1 MRRTTT
7 YTAIGALMLMLCVC
21 CSPYRA
27 TSSKEFPF
35 SRPTTPLDRSMFI
48 NYIDTA
54 AVDDWEGLW
63 LLVGPDIHYMLA
75 IERMNDMGVRA
86 MYSHRI
92 RLWVPVTY
100 NGQTVY
106 EQGDVIGLLS
116 EGLYEETKNMI
127 LGQGFI
133 TWNKRY
139 RGMIQ
144 LDKSRKHIIIDAG
157 YNNEGDIGLRRI
169 YPIRSKEERDYKVRY
184 L

>member
-100 NGQTVY
+100 KPR
-106 EQGDVIGLLS
+106 LLPLL
-116 EGLYEETKNMI
+116 EGPSWL
-127 LGQGFI
+127 
-133 TWNKRY
+133 
-139 RGMIQ
+139 
-144 LDKSRKHIIIDAG
+144 
-157 YNNEGDIGLRRI
+157 
-169 YPIRSKEERDYKVRY
+169 
-184 L
+184 